1 MEAGIVSASF
11 FVSFAQITL
20 ITYIKLLVL
29 FERFTDNQ
37 PNWSHAFW
45 GYMVLKVVKVGD
57 LERSL

>member
-11 FVSFAQITL
+11 FVSYAQITL
-20 ITYIKLLVL
+20 ITYVELSAL
-29 FERFTDNQ
+29 FECIADNQ

>member
-1 MEAGIVSASF
+1 MSASF
-11 FVSFAQITL
+11 FVSFAQIML
-20 ITYIKLLVL
+20 ITYIELLAL